1 MVNAGDRAPDFSLE
15 SDSGKTVGL
24 TDFPGKTVVLYF
36 YPKDDTPGCTREAQ
50 AFSAALRA
58 FAEAGAV
65 VLGVSRDSVERH
77 RKFRDKY
84 DLGVTLL
91 SDPDLAAHNAYG
103 VYGEKSM
110 YGKKVMGTIRSTF
123 IIGPDR
129 AVKHAFSGVKVDGH
143 ADEVLALVRGGGRGE
158 APPAPLAGAT
168 AKSAAKAPAKGAAKA
183 PAKSAAKA
191 PAKSAAKAPAK
202 GAAKTPAKTR

>member
-15 SDSGKTVGL
+15 SDGGKRVGL
-24 TDFPGKTVVLYF
+24 ADFQGKTVVLYF

-50 AFSAALRA
+50 AFSAALDA

-65 VLGVSRDSVERH
+65 VLGVSRDSVDRH

-91 SDPDLAAHNAYG
+91 SDPDLVAHNAYG
-103 VYGEKSM
+103 AYGEKTM

-129 AVKHAFSGVKVDGH
+129 EVKRAFSGVKVDGH
-143 ADEVLALVRGGGRGE
+143 ADAVLALVRGGGAPE
-158 APPAPLAGAT
+158 APPARRAAAT
-168 AKSAAKAPAKGAAKA
+168 SAAKAPAKKAARKA
-183 PAKSAAKA
+183 PAKPAAK
-191 PAKSAAKAPAK
+191 P
-202 GAAKTPAKTR
+202 R

>member
-24 TDFPGKTVVLYF
+24 ADFPGKTVVLYF

-129 AVKHAFSGVKVDGH
+129 AVKHAFSAVKVDGH

-158 APPAPLAGAT
+158 APPAPGAR
-168 AKSAAKAPAKGAAKA
+168 APAKSAAKA

-202 GAAKTPAKTR
+202 SAAKAPAKTR

>member
-24 TDFPGKTVVLYF
+24 ADFPGKTVVLYF

-129 AVKHAFSGVKVDGH
+129 AVKHAFSAVKVDGH

-158 APPAPLAGAT
+158 APPAPGARAP
-168 AKSAAKAPAKGAAKA
+168 AKSAAKAPAKSAAKSAAKA

-202 GAAKTPAKTR
+202 TR

>member
-15 SDSGKTVGL
+15 SDKGETVSLGS
-24 TDFPGKTVVLYF
+24 FEGKTVVLYF

-50 AFSAALRA
+50 AFSAALSA
-58 FAEAGAV
+58 FVDAGAV

-84 DLGVTLL
+84 GLKVTLL
-91 SDPDLAAHNAYG
+91 SDPDLVAHEAYG
-103 VYGEKSM
+103 AYGEKSM

-129 AVKHAFSGVKVDGH
+129 TLEHAFRSVKVDGH
-143 ADEVLALVRGGGRGE
+143 ADAVLALVRGGGAAG
-158 APPAPLAGAT
+158 PPAPAPRAT
-168 AKSAAKAPAKGAAKA
+168 TRSAAKPAATKTAVKARQRPAAK
-183 PAKSAAKA
+183 P
-191 PAKSAAKAPAK
+191 
-202 GAAKTPAKTR
+202 R

>member
-24 TDFPGKTVVLYF
+24 ADFPGKTVVLYF

-129 AVKHAFSGVKVDGH
+129 AVKHAFSAVKVDGH

-158 APPAPLAGAT
+158 APPAPGAR
-168 AKSAAKAPAKGAAKA
+168 APAKSAAKA

-202 GAAKTPAKTR
+202 SAAKAPAKSAAKAPAKTR

>member
-15 SDSGKTVGL
+15 SDSGKTVSL
-24 TDFPGKTVVLYF
+24 ADFPGKTVVLYF

-50 AFSAALRA
+50 AFSGALRA
-58 FAEAGAV
+58 FTEAGAV

-123 IIGPDR
+123 VIGPDR
-129 AVKHAFSGVKVDGH
+129 AVKHAFSAVKVDGH
-143 ADEVLALVRGGGRGE
+143 ADEVLALVRGGGRE
-158 APPAPLAGAT
+158 APPAPPAPGART
-168 AKSAAKAPAKGAAKA
+168 NAKSAAKAPAKRAAKA

-191 PAKSAAKAPAK
+191 PAK
-202 GAAKTPAKTR
+202 TR

>member
-1 MVNAGDRAPDFSLE
+1 MLNAGDRAPDFSLE
-15 SDSGKTVGL
+15 SDSGKTVSL
-24 TDFPGKTVVLYF
+24 ADFPGKTVVLYF

-50 AFSAALRA
+50 AFSEALQA

-91 SDPDLAAHNAYG
+91 SDPDLAAHEAYG
-103 VYGEKSM
+103 AYGEKTM

-129 AVKHAFSGVKVDGH
+129 TLKHVFSGVKVDGH
-143 ADEVLALVRGGGRGE
+143 ADAVLALVRGGGAPG
-158 APPAPLAGAT
+158 APPAAEKRAAT
-168 AKSAAKAPAKGAAKA
+168 KGAAKA
-183 PAKSAAKA
+183 PAKRAAVKA
-191 PAKSAAKAPAK
+191 PAKAAPKA
-202 GAAKTPAKTR
+202 R

>member
-24 TDFPGKTVVLYF
+24 ADFPGKTVVLYF

-58 FAEAGAV
+58 FADAGAV

-129 AVKHAFSGVKVDGH
+129 AVKHAFRAVKVDGH
-143 ADEVLALVRGGGRGE
+143 ADEVLAIVRGGGRGE
-158 APPAPLAGAT
+158 APPAPSARAT
-168 AKSAAKAPAKGAAKA
+168 PKSAAKAPAKRAAKA
-183 PAKSAAKA
+183 PAK
-191 PAKSAAKAPAK
+191 
-202 GAAKTPAKTR
+202 TR

>member
-1 MVNAGDRAPDFSLE
+1 MLNAGDRAPDFSLE
-15 SDSGKTVGL
+15 SDQGGKVSL
-24 TDFPGKTVVLYF
+24 SDLRGKTVVLYF

-50 AFSAALRA
+50 AFSAAMSA

-84 DLGVTLL
+84 DLAVTLL

-103 VYGEKSM
+103 AYGEKSM

-123 IIGPDR
+123 VIGPDG
-129 AVKHAFSGVKVDGH
+129 VIKHVFGSVKVDGH
-143 ADEVLALVRGGGRGE
+143 ADAVLALVRGAG
-158 APPAPLAGAT
+158 APAPAAKGS
-168 AKSAAKAPAKGAAKA
+168 AKS
-183 PAKSAAKA
+183 S
-191 PAKSAAKAPAK
+191 
-202 GAAKTPAKTR
+202 AKTPSKPAAKPR